1 LEVQTKFGIFEV
13 YNVSIIRKPLR
24 NGEMNSKLFILVQLF
39 QKYKISNIVNKN
51 KWKIFWNK
59 N

>member
-24 NGEMNSKLFILVQLF
+24 SGEMNSKLFILVQ
-39 QKYKISNIVNKN
+39 KYKRLYFFRIK
-51 KWKIFWNK
+51 
-59 N
+59 